1 MRSRKINLTALLIA
15 GTMVLTL
22 GTGCGSRRVGS
33 VVDPA
38 DQPTPAPTQ
47 EPAPLPTTP
56 APQPTTSPNLPGTPN
71 NPTTPTNPG
80 AQLQAV
86 VESVKNGSFL
96 GMGTLV
102 VKVKVTNPTQYSL
115 SGEVTVSFTNGGQ
128 ASTEVA
134 SERVTLMPNETI
146 TKYFESKKW
155 TLDGATVAVK
165 TDAPLA
171 NNANTY
177 GSGYGSG
184 YGY

>member
-1 MRSRKINLTALLIA
+1 MRSHQFKLSALLIA
-15 GTMVLTL
+15 GTLILTL
-22 GTGCGSRRVGS
+22 GSGCGKRVGS
-33 VVDPA
+33 IVDPA
-38 DQPTPAPTQ
+38 EQPTPAPT
-47 EPAPLPTTP
+47 ETPAPLPSTP
-56 APQPTTSPNLPGTPN
+56 TLQPTPPTTLPGTPG
-71 NPTTPTNPG
+71 NPSNPGNPG

-102 VKVKVTNPTQYSL
+102 AKVKVSNPTAYSL

-128 ASTEVA
+128 ASTEIA

-155 TLDGATVAVK
+155 TLDGATVTIK

-171 NNANTY
+171 NSANSY
-177 GSGYGSG
+177 GTG
-184 YGY
+184 YGYGY

>member
-1 MRSRKINLTALLIA
+1 MRTRQLKLSALLIA
-15 GTMVLTL
+15 GTLILTL
-22 GTGCGSRRVGS
+22 GSGCGKRVGS

-38 DQPTPAPTQ
+38 EQPTAAPTQAPEPLPSTPVVQPTPA
-47 EPAPLPTTP
+47 
-56 APQPTTSPNLPGTPN
+56 LPGTPGTPSIPN
-71 NPTTPTNPG
+71 LPSNPSV
-80 AQLQAV
+80 QLQAI

-102 VKVKVTNPTQYSL
+102 AKVKITNPTQYSL

-128 ASTEVA
+128 ATTEVA

-155 TLDGATVAVK
+155 TLDGATVTVK

-171 NNANTY
+171 NSANPY
-177 GSGYGSG
+177 GSA

>member
-1 MRSRKINLTALLIA
+1 MRSRQLKLSALLIA
-15 GTMVLTL
+15 GTLILTL
-22 GTGCGSRRVGS
+22 GSGCGKRVGS

-38 DQPTPAPTQ
+38 EQPTAAPTAAPDPLPSTPIVQPTP
-47 EPAPLPTTP
+47 PTT
-56 APQPTTSPNLPGTPN
+56 LPGTPG
-71 NPTTPTNPG
+71 NPSTPVNPG

-102 VKVKVTNPTQYSL
+102 AKVKVTNPTQYSL

-155 TLDGATVAVK
+155 TLDGATVTIK

-171 NNANTY
+171 NSANSY
-177 GSGYGSG
+177 GNGYGNG

>member
-1 MRSRKINLTALLIA
+1 MRSRKLNLTALLIA
-15 GTMVLTL
+15 GTLILTL
-22 GTGCGSRRVGS
+22 GSGCGKRVGS

-38 DQPTPAPTQ
+38 EQPTPAPTSD
-47 EPAPLPTTP
+47 PAPLPGTPTPTPTTP
-56 APQPTTSPNLPGTPN
+56 PTTLPGYPGTPG
-71 NPTTPTNPG
+71 TPANPG

-128 ASTEVA
+128 ATTEVA

-155 TLDGATVAVK
+155 TLDGATVTVK

-171 NNANTY
+171 NSANPY
-177 GSGYGSG
+177 GYGTG
-184 YGY
+184 YSY